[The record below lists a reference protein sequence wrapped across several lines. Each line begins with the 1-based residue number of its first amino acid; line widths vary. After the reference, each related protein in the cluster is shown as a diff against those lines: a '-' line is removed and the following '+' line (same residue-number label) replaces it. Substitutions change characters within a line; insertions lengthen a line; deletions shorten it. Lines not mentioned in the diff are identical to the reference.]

1 MRAAVLAATIAS
13 LLATVEAHADEI
25 EFAVAGDV
33 RHAFSVERLDGPALP
48 PESALAPG
56 RDALGRPL
64 NEIDGVALRWWL
76 RRGRADVGLGIGT
89 IGQRAGG
96 TDGRADAPLLYGTS
110 TVVVGW
116 RWSMGDRSLLYADA
130 SGMRRYGADL
140 VQAKVGVEWKP
151 RTSALGF
158 ERGALGIRFDS
169 GYRMSLR
176 ARRGGLG
183 VYLRSQF

>member
-1 MRAAVLAATIAS
+1 MRAAALAATIAS
-13 LLATVEAHADEI
+13 LLATGAARADEV
-25 EFAVAGDV
+25 EVAVAGGA
-33 RHAFSVERLDGPALP
+33 RCAFSVERLDGPALP
-48 PESALAPG
+48 VESALAPG

-64 NEIDGVALRWWL
+64 NEIDGIALRWWL

-96 TDGRADAPLLYGTS
+96 GDGRADTPLLYGTS
-110 TVVVGW
+110 TLIVGW
-116 RWSMGDRSLLYADA
+116 RWSMGERSLLYADA

-176 ARRGGLG
+176 AKRGGVG
-183 VYLRSQF
+183 VYLRRQF

>member
-13 LLATVEAHADEI
+13 LLATVAARADEI
-25 EFAVAGDV
+25 EITFAGNA
-33 RHAFSVERLDGPALP
+33 RYAFSVERLDGPALP
-48 PESALAPG
+48 VESALAPG

-76 RRGRADVGLGIGT
+76 RRGRADVGLGIGA
-89 IGQRAGG
+89 IGRRIDS
-96 TDGRADAPLLYGTS
+96 TDGRAEAPLLYGTS
-110 TVVVGW
+110 TLIVGW
-116 RWSMGDRSLLYADA
+116 RWSMGERSLLYADA
-130 SGMRRYGADL
+130 SGMRSYGADL

-176 ARRGGLG
+176 AKRGGFG